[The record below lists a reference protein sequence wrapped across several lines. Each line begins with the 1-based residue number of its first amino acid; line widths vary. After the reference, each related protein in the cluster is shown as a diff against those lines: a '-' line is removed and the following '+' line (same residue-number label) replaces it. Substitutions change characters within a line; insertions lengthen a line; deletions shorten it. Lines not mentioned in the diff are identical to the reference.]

1 MLRKRSCW
9 DVKRF
14 VNAKKLCNSASK
26 QQKKERL
33 LQPKTRH
40 QGKKTDAIF
49 VKEAKIANAASEIR
63 TFGRYLLGLQILMG
77 RKQFSSFLNALKL

>member
-1 MLRKRSCW
+1 MLRKRAWW
-9 DVKRF
+9 DVKRS

-26 QQKKERL
+26 QQKKRL

-49 VKEAKIANAASEIR
+49 VKEAKIENAAPEIR

>member
-1 MLRKRSCW
+1 MSSALSMQKNCAIQPQS
-9 DVKRF
+9 
-14 VNAKKLCNSASK
+14 NKKK
-26 QQKKERL
+26 RL

-49 VKEAKIANAASEIR
+49 VKEAKIENAAPEIS

-77 RKQFSSFLNALKL
+77 RKQFSSYLNALKL